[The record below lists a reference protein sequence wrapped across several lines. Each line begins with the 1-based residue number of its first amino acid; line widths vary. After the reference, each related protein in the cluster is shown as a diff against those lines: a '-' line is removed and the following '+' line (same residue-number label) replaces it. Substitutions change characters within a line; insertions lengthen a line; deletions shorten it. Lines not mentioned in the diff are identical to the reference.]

1 MEGRREARQ
10 RRVGDGVTPV
20 DDPLLHRRLE
30 TREPCRDLRHFAG
43 VRASERQPTIAESP
57 LSTSNGGVVSVDV
70 TLAPGTYQIF
80 CRNNGH
86 DQLGMKIPL
95 TVTP

>member
-1 MEGRREARQ
+1 MRA
-10 RRVGDGVTPV
+10 GDG
-20 DDPLLHRRLE
+20 
-30 TREPCRDLRHFAG
+30 
-43 VRASERQPTIAESP
+43 QPTIAESP
-57 LSTSNGGVVSVDV
+57 LSMSNGGVVFVNV
-70 TLAPGTYQIF
+70 TLSPGTYQIF